1 MLEAHYKYV
10 LVGGGLASASAADAI
25 RQRDRAGSILL
36 VGQEVNQPYHRPH
49 LSSDYL
55 SGQRKRGDVIAEPM
69 GWFGEHN
76 VALRTGGRVANLDT
90 ARRMIVLS
98 SGEEVSFDQLLIATG
113 ASPKPLTVPGAQLP
127 NVFMLRTI
135 DDADRLHNAIEKART
150 EGHKHPNGE
159 GRGLAAVIGGG
170 VLGVELAATLTR
182 LGLSIDLICGPTHP
196 WRKFVGENTGK
207 LITHHLEQH
216 GVRVHSSHRP
226 ERLEGDGRVQRIVLS
241 NEQTVVCDLAISAVG
256 ALANKEILR
265 GTPITAE
272 KAILT
277 DDHCRTNVEGIYAAG
292 DCAAVFDP
300 LFAKHRLIDHWANA
314 RITGAIAGA
323 NMAGGDLAY
332 DIVNSFSTNVFG
344 LNVTSWGEPR
354 LVDRRH
360 VRGNVSI
367 DAPDYVEI
375 GVASDGRISQV
386 ISVGPKGE
394 DELLMQLVKQ
404 RVQIDGNE
412 EEIKDPARPLSEF
425 LTE

>member
-1 MLEAHYKYV
+1 MLENHYKYV

-25 RQRDRAGSILL
+25 RQRDRGGSILL

-49 LSSDYL
+49 LSNDYL
-55 SGQRKRGDVIAEPM
+55 SGQRKRGDVVAEPM

-76 VALRTGGRVANLDT
+76 VALRTGGRVAHLDT
-90 ARRMIVLS
+90 ARHMIVLS

-113 ASPKPLTVPGAQLP
+113 ASPKPLDVPGAQLP

-135 DDADRLHNAIEKART
+135 DDADRLHNAIEKAKR
-150 EGHKHPNGE
+150 EGHQHAAGD

-182 LGLSIDLICGPTHP
+182 IGLSIDLICGPTHP
-196 WRKFVGENTGK
+196 WRKFAGQNTGK
-207 LITHHLEQH
+207 LITHHLEKN
-216 GVRVHSSHRP
+216 GVRVRSTHRP
-226 ERLEGDGRVQRIVLS
+226 ERLEGDGRVQRVVLS
-241 NEQTVVCDLAISAVG
+241 SDESIVCDLAISAVG
-256 ALANKEILR
+256 ALPNKEILR

-277 DDHCRTNVEGIYAAG
+277 DECCQTNIEGIYAAG

-300 LFAKHRLIDHWANA
+300 LFGKHRLIDHWENA

-323 NMAGGDLAY
+323 NMAGANVSY
-332 DIVNSFSTNVFG
+332 DVVNSFSTTVFG
-344 LNVTSWGEPR
+344 LNVTCWGESR

-360 VRGNVSI
+360 VRGNVNV
-367 DAPDYVEI
+367 DAPDFVEI
-375 GVASDGRISQV
+375 GVASDGRIAQV
-386 ISVGPKGE
+386 VSVGHKGE
-394 DELLMQLVKQ
+394 DELLIQLVKQ

-412 EEIKDPARPLSEF
+412 EEIKDPTRALTEF
-425 LTE
+425 LR